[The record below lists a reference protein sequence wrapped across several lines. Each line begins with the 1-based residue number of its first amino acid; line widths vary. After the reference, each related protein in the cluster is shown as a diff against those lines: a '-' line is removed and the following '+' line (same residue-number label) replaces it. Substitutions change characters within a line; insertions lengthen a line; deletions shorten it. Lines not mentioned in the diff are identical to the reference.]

1 MIRCCIFDADGTL
14 LDSMPMW
21 RDITYQYAADK
32 GIQAPQ
38 GLHNTLNRLSVEQ
51 CAEYYRGLGVS
62 GTVEGIAQELGQY
75 ALEGYRTQ
83 VEEKPQARE
92 FLQLLKENHIPVA
105 VATASNREGVEL
117 ALERLG
123 MLPFVDRFATCGEV
137 GKSKEHPDIFLH
149 CAGKFGAAPEES
161 VVFEDS
167 AYAIRTARKR
177 GIPGGGCGRPHLPA
191 RQRGR
196 GNPGGHCRACEPFH
210 SKLWGADW
218 ETAPS
223 GRPVP
228 KLGGSAG
235 VTLRENRILGN

>member
-38 GLHNTLNRLSVEQ
+38 GLHNTLNRLSLEQ

-123 MLPFVDRFATCGEV
+123 MLPLWTAL
-137 GKSKEHPDIFLH
+137 SP
-149 CAGKFGAAPEES
+149 AGKWGKARS
-161 VVFEDS
+161 TRTS
-167 AYAIRTARKR
+167 SCTARGNLALPQR
-177 GIPGGGCGRPHLPA
+177 RAWSLRTRPTPSAPPGTRDSRWWLWKTPSPSKAKGKGKPGRALPGL
-191 RQRGR
+191 RTF
-196 GNPGGHCRACEPFH
+196 PF
-210 SKLWGADW
+210 KAM
-218 ETAPS
+218 
-223 GRPVP
+223 
-228 KLGGSAG
+228 GS
-235 VTLRENRILGN
+235 

>member
-51 CAEYYRGLGVS
+51 CAEYYRGLGVP

-123 MLPFVDRFATCGEV
+123 MLPFVDRFVTCGEV

-167 AYAIRTARKR
+167 AYAIRTARNAGFPVVAVEDPISQQGKGEGETR
-177 GIPGGGCGRPHLPA
+177 EGIAGLADLSIQSYGELIGKLLPA
-191 RQRGR
+191 EDLSQ
-196 GNPGGHCRACEPFH
+196 N
-210 SKLWGADW
+210 
-218 ETAPS
+218 
-223 GRPVP
+223 
-228 KLGGSAG
+228 LGD
-235 VTLRENRILGN
+235 LLG

>member
-1 MIRCCIFDADGTL
+1 
-14 LDSMPMW
+14 MW

-51 CAEYYRGLGVS
+51 CAEYYRGLGVP

-123 MLPFVDRFATCGEV
+123 MLPFVEPLCHLRGSGE
-137 GKSKEHPDIFLH
+137 KQ
-149 CAGKFGAAPEES
+149 GAPGHFPALRGE
-161 VVFEDS
+161 
-167 AYAIRTARKR
+167 IRRRPR
-177 GIPGGGCGRPHLPA
+177 GE
-191 RQRGR
+191 RG
-196 GNPGGHCRACEPFH
+196 
-210 SKLWGADW
+210 L
-218 ETAPS
+218 
-223 GRPVP
+223 
-228 KLGGSAG
+228 
-235 VTLRENRILGN
+235 